1 MPLLSLVCP
10 FFSQVNTP
18 EWLRSSTLLALTR
31 FGLYLLGKRKH
42 DTVLGG
48 SRDENSEVICVCF
61 FFIFFL
67 LATDTLNECY

>member
-1 MPLLSLVCP
+1 MPLLSLLFVL
-10 FFSQVNTP
+10 FSQVNTP

-48 SRDENSEVICVCF
+48 SRDENSEVICVL